1 MIRLVDREGLVGLR
15 VLLPAFL
22 RRDALMIGCWTVGI
36 ALLYWS
42 QAVGVKGLYTSQ
54 ADFDRAAATM
64 ENNAA
69 LIAMA
74 GPARALNT
82 VGGQV
87 TWQAAAFGAIA
98 AGLMSMFLIGRHTR
112 AEEETGR
119 DELLRSAVVG
129 RQAPQTAA
137 LLVALIAN
145 LAVGLGVGLSL
156 WLYGL
161 PGTGSLAS
169 GLQVG
174 LSGAL
179 FAGVALVAA
188 QLTQNTRGMYGW
200 VGLTIGVAYGLRAV
214 GDVSNPA
221 LSWLSPI
228 GWGQAMW
235 AFSGDRFWPAWLFVA
250 ALVIVVAAAFAIFEH
265 RDIGSGVVAAR
276 PGPAEAGRTLQGA
289 FGLAWREQRGTF
301 YGWSLGV
308 FVSGLAYGSIGN
320 DAAAMLGDS
329 QLSEAMLAAGMADPV
344 DGFLATSAWMLALI
358 GAGFAISSALR
369 PRVEESAGR
378 VEALLATALPRGRWF
393 AAHGAVTVL
402 GTVAIG
408 VAGALGL
415 GIGFGLVTSEWNRWG
430 DFLVNALS
438 MSLASLV
445 WVGLARLLY
454 GISARWAPWAW
465 AGLAFSVVVMLFGEV
480 LSFPGWL
487 MDLSPY
493 RHPAQLPIDA
503 FAWPPVV
510 ALGAVVAGLWV
521 AGQAAFARRDVH

>member
-1 MIRLVDREGLVGLR
+1 MSRLRTQEVVGLR

-22 RRDALMIGCWTVGI
+22 RRDAVMIGSWTLGI
-36 ALLYWS
+36 SLLYVS
-42 QAVGVKGLYTSQ
+42 QAIGVEGLYADQ
-54 ADFDRAAATM
+54 AEFDRAAAAM

-87 TWQAAAFGAIA
+87 TWQAAAFGAIV

-119 DELLRSAVVG
+119 DELLRSAVLG
-129 RQAPQTAA
+129 RHAPQTAA

-156 WLYGL
+156 WAYGL
-161 PGTGSLAS
+161 PGVGSLAS
-169 GLQVG
+169 GVQAG
-174 LSGAL
+174 LSGAA

-188 QLTQNTRGMYGW
+188 QLTQSVRGMYGL
-200 VGLTIGVAYGLRAV
+200 VGVVIGVAYLLRAV
-214 GDVSNPA
+214 GDVGTPW

-235 AFSGDRFWPAWLFVA
+235 AFSGDRFAPALLFVVA
-250 ALVIVVAAAFAIFEH
+250 LILSVAVALVIFER
-265 RDIGSGVVAAR
+265 RDVGSGVLAAR
-276 PGPAEAGRTLQGA
+276 PGPAVAGPGLQGA
-289 FGLAWREQRGTF
+289 VGLSWRLQRGAF
-301 YGWSLGV
+301 YGWLVGL
-308 FVSGLAYGSIGN
+308 FFCGLAYGSIGN
-320 DAAAMLGDS
+320 DAADMFGDS
-329 QLSEAMLAAGMADPV
+329 ELSEAMLAAGLADPV
-344 DGFLATSAWMLALI
+344 DGFLASSAWMLALVA
-358 GAGFAISSALR
+358 AGFAISSALR
-369 PRVEESAGR
+369 PRAEEEDGR

-393 AAHGAVTVL
+393 AAHGLVTVV
-402 GTVAIG
+402 GTVLIG
-408 VAGALGL
+408 LAGALGL
-415 GIGFGLVTSEWNRWG
+415 GLGFGLVTEEWDRWG
-430 DFLVNALS
+430 DFVLNSLT

-445 WVGLARLLY
+445 WVAFARLLY

-480 LSFPGWL
+480 LSFPNLL

-493 RHPAQLPIDA
+493 RHPALLPVGE
-503 FAWPPVV
+503 FAWTPVL
-510 ALGAVVAGLWV
+510 ALSGVVVGLWV
-521 AGQAAFARRDVH
+521 LGHAAFARRDVH